1 MLFISYSRK
10 DSEIA
15 EHHAYVWRAAGQNA
29 FLDEHSLQPGED
41 YKQQIADTIQ
51 KADRLM
57 LFWSKSAANSTHV
70 ADEWRLALVT
80 PTCKIVPV
88 LIDDT
93 PLPNE
98 LQHLHGVAS
107 LGRMF
112 RLARSRDVFGTWLKR
127 LTQAVILLTMIAVP
141 AWLFLSDGQSEHL
154 FSKEH
159 ARGQRGIVLNAEPSA
174 LHTLLFGKEPSL
186 ASSVFTLARHM
197 LLNIALPALVATVIY
212 TFVVTRYRQMQ
223 LRREIQRH
231 ARDAITNSANGK
243 HPPHTMDPR
252 GESS

>member
-57 LFWSKSAANSTHV
+57 LFWSKSAAMSSHV
-70 ADEWRLALVT
+70 AEEWRLALAT
-80 PTCKIVPV
+80 PSCKIVPL

-93 PLPNE
+93 PLPTE

-112 RLARSRDVFGTWLKR
+112 RLARSRDRFGVWLKR
-127 LTQAVILLTMIAVP
+127 LTQAVILLMLIAVP
-141 AWLFLSDGQSEHL
+141 AWLFLSDGQTEHFL
-154 FSKEH
+154 ATEH
-159 ARGQRGIVLNAEPSA
+159 VRGQRDIVLDAKPSA
-174 LHTLLFGKEPSL
+174 LHSLLFGKEPSL
-186 ASSVFTLARHM
+186 ATSALTLARHM

-212 TFVVTRYRQMQ
+212 VFVVTRYRQMQ

-231 ARDAITNSANGK
+231 ARDATSNLATGK
-243 HPPHTMDPR
+243 QQVIPDD
-252 GESS
+252 GER